1 MITMTLALPL
11 ARPSAGTEFSYVLSE
26 DGQTIAAQGSSALA
40 VLPRADALVLVVP
53 ARALSWHGLKLPP
66 VSASRQ
72 RAALEGMLED
82 RLLDDPATLA
92 LAVSPQR
99 RPDGSTL
106 VAACDRS
113 WLAGALALFEQG
125 GRPANRV
132 VPALSPRADADPGP
146 FALVAFG
153 SDDEPWLALV
163 DTHAVLCVPLL
174 QARQVVP
181 GEGPTN
187 DSAELLAE
195 PAVAEKA
202 ERVLGRTAT
211 VRSAAQALL
220 ASGQSLWELAQFDL
234 AVSGRGRMARRWAQA
249 WNQLARAPRWRAA
262 RWGLVAALIANL
274 AGLNA
279 WAWRLDANLA
289 SKRAQVRQVL
299 TQTFPNVKTV
309 VDAPLQME
317 RELALL
323 RLSSGAL
330 SARDL
335 EAMLSAAGTAV
346 VQGAAPA
353 GLEFSAGQLTLGG
366 LALTPAN
373 VELASGKLS
382 ALGYTMRYE
391 GERMVVRAGGR
402 P

>member
-1 MITMTLALPL
+1 
-11 ARPSAGTEFSYVLSE
+11 
-26 DGQTIAAQGSSALA
+26 
-40 VLPRADALVLVVP
+40 
-53 ARALSWHGLKLPP
+53 
-66 VSASRQ
+66 
-72 RAALEGMLED
+72 
-82 RLLDDPATLA
+82 
-92 LAVSPQR
+92 
-99 RPDGSTL
+99 
-106 VAACDRS
+106 
-113 WLAGALALFEQG
+113 
-125 GRPANRV
+125 
-132 VPALSPRADADPGP
+132 
-146 FALVAFG
+146 
-153 SDDEPWLALV
+153 
-163 DTHAVLCVPLL
+163 
-174 QARQVVP
+174 
-181 GEGPTN
+181 
-187 DSAELLAE
+187 
-195 PAVAEKA
+195 
-202 ERVLGRTAT
+202 
-211 VRSAAQALL
+211 
-220 ASGQSLWELAQFDL
+220 
-234 AVSGRGRMARRWAQA
+234 
-249 WNQLARAPRWRAA
+249 LARAPRWRAA
-262 RWGLVAALIANL
+262 RWGLVAALFANL

-353 GLEFSAGQLTLGG
+353 GLEFSAGQLTLSG

-382 ALGYTMRYE
+382 GLGYTMRYE